1 MHGLRFGLTEKE
13 TALLRRLQPAHRIQ
27 RFLDELE
34 YDTAGAG
41 CRSPRRVLL
50 ERRVQCMDGALF
62 GAAAL
67 RVQGH
72 PPLILD
78 LEAVQDDD
86 HVIAVFRERGCWG
99 AIARSNYSGLRF
111 REPVYRTLRELVLSY
126 FENYFNLRRQKTL
139 RRYSRPVNLSRFDAR
154 GWMTSREDLWYIAE
168 HLVTV
173 PHTRL
178 VTAARARRFA
188 PVEPV
193 LFEAGLVGRA
203 GVRRRA
209 RPRA

>member
-1 MHGLRFGLTEKE
+1 
-13 TALLRRLQPAHRIQ
+13 
-27 RFLDELE
+27 
-34 YDTAGAG
+34 
-41 CRSPRRVLL
+41 
-50 ERRVQCMDGALF
+50 MDGALF
-62 GAAAL
+62 AAAAL
-67 RVQGH
+67 RVQGR

-99 AIARSNYSGLRF
+99 AVARSNYSGLRY

-126 FENYFNLRRQKTL
+126 FEHYFNLRRQKTL
-139 RRYSRPVNLSRFDAR
+139 RRYSRPVDLSRFDAR
-154 GWMTSREDLWYIAE
+154 GWMTSQQDLWYIAE
-168 HLVTV
+168 HLVGV

-178 VTAARARRFA
+178 LAPSSVPRLA

-203 GVRRRA
+203 GVKPRA